1 MKYIIEKSD
10 LFIDNKLYSEGTEI
24 ELSEDQTKGIEEF
37 LQPCHPE
44 PNEVSPEL
52 VSGSIEASKTK
63 TNTKGN
69 KK

>member
-24 ELSEDQTKGIEEF
+24 ELSEAQTKGLEDYLIPISNGNDSKITES
-37 LQPCHPE
+37 H
-44 PNEVSPEL
+44 PEL
-52 VSGSIEASKTK
+52 VEGQKK
-63 TNTKGN
+63 LNTKGN